1 MENRIGRWPRVKLL
15 IGSQLALIFHTTI
28 TTITT
33 TGAQR
38 IVGLD
43 ICSIKTKD
51 TFICES
57 KKDEADN
64 CFLKFPKYKCRHPLT
79 PLNFPPE
86 TSYYS
91 LPVNTNVLLVLQV
104 FMTSSILDCLLFV
117 MNYIIVNSVRV
128 CQPVCQCLEIL
139 YLKYGCVQYCYKFN
153 TINKSFYP
161 HITTLPG
168 DQLPNSS
175 CQYIFYK

>member
-28 TTITT
+28 TTIMT

-57 KKDEADN
+57 KKDEADK

-117 MNYIIVNSVRV
+117 MNYIMVNRDCTHMSASLSMLRNTALKIWI
-128 CQPVCQCLEIL
+128 CTIL
-139 YLKYGCVQYCYKFN
+139 LQVQHN
-153 TINKSFYP
+153 
-161 HITTLPG
+161 
-168 DQLPNSS
+168 
-175 CQYIFYK
+175 